1 MKTKMSQPGGM
12 MKAKERMLDLSGL
25 TFLVVDD
32 NRDVRS
38 MLREFLRCFG
48 AKKFLEADEGA
59 DALAII
65 DHKSVDIV
73 ITNWEMRPIDGLE
86 LVRLIRRQP
95 TAEKRTLPVIMVSG
109 HSTAA
114 NVRLARDQGVTEFL
128 TKPISASELYKRV
141 EEVILRPRP
150 FVRAPKYIGPCRH
163 RHDKSSYEGPK
174 RRTQDDDLYAA
185 TAT

>member
-1 MKTKMSQPGGM
+1 MDGSLRMSLPPKQ
-12 MKAKERMLDLSGL
+12 MLDISGL

-32 NRDVRS
+32 NRDMRS

-48 AKKFLEADEGA
+48 AKKFLEAEEGA
-59 DALAII
+59 DALAIL
-65 DHKSVDIV
+65 DHKQVDIV

-95 TAEKRTLPVIMVSG
+95 TADKRTLPVIMVSG

-128 TKPISASELYKRV
+128 TKPVSASELYRRI

-163 RHDKSSYEGPK
+163 RHDATAYAGPK
-174 RRTQDDDLYAA
+174 RRTIDDDLYTA
-185 TAT
+185 TAS